1 MRHVVHLRKRDGD
14 EHGAALDWCDPF
26 GEPARGLVRVE
37 MIARFGEALDALG
50 RRHAARRD
58 DEMVVAV
65 ALAARRVYA
74 LRREVEMRRA
84 IDDERDLGAQQRT
97 FVARELVAKERAER
111 DAHEGRL
118 VAVFGRIG
126 QQRDS
131 HVAADDFAEQFRRE
145 LVGEHHAA
153 EPPADDQDLRGHRES
168 SAVSPNGSRSA
179 SARRPVES
187 DGKCVCRVSVCVFL
201 EPSVGNEDGRV
212 NGTAAAHAC
221 RGASR
226 GGGAPVRHIA
236 AAARERGGGDSPN
249 ARIASI
255 RRVRRE
261 SMRPAHDCRNGLLA
275 RFGLGID
282 RGPSGIARS
291 SVRPTGRA

>member
-1 MRHVVHLRKRDGD
+1 
-14 EHGAALDWCDPF
+14 
-26 GEPARGLVRVE
+26 
-37 MIARFGEALDALG
+37 MIARFGEPRCAR

-97 FVARELVAKERAER
+97 LVARELVAKERAER

-126 QQRDS
+126 QQHDS

-153 EPPADDQDLRGHRES
+153 EPPPTIRICADIASLPPPRRTDRG
-168 SAVSPNGSRSA
+168 
-179 SARRPVES
+179 ARRQGGRLS
-187 DGKCVCRVSVCVFL
+187 RMGNACVVYRFVFFL
-201 EPSVGNEDGRV
+201 
-212 NGTAAAHAC
+212 
-221 RGASR
+221 SR
-226 GGGAPVRHIA
+226 A
-236 AAARERGGGDSPN
+236 
-249 ARIASI
+249 
-255 RRVRRE
+255 
-261 SMRPAHDCRNGLLA
+261 
-275 RFGLGID
+275 
-282 RGPSGIARS
+282 
-291 SVRPTGRA
+291 